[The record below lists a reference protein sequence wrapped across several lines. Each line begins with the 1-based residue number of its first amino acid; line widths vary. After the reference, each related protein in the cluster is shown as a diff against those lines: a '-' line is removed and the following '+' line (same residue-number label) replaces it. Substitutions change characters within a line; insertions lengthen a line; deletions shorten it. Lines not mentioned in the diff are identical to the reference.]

1 FPVNFMAKNLSSG
14 QQQQLLLARSLSSD
28 ASVFLWDEPTSNLD
42 ENTEK
47 QIFDNL
53 DEFIHGKT
61 LIMVTHRRYLIKYFD
76 RVLVMKGGKIIRDCS
91 PDKLLM

>member
-1 FPVNFMAKNLSSG
+1 LKPQNDMGRVLKARQLANCGFILQHPMGLKFPGNFMAKNLSSG

-47 QIFDNL
+47 QIF
-53 DEFIHGKT
+53 
-61 LIMVTHRRYLIKYFD
+61 
-76 RVLVMKGGKIIRDCS
+76 
-91 PDKLLM
+91 